1 MAFNKRK
8 FVLLASGIP
17 ELKNRFK
24 NRVTDYDVIK
34 PSKVKNWDVIA
45 KFFLL
50 GSLRMKK

>member
-8 FVLLASGIP
+8 FFLWASGIP
-17 ELKNRFK
+17 VLKNRFK

-45 KFFLL
+45 NFFYYDEYFTTE
-50 GSLRMKK
+50 